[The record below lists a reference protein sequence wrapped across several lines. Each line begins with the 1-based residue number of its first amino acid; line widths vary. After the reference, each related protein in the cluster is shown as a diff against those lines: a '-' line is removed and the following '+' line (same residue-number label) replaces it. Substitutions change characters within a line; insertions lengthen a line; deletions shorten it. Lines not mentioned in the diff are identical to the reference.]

1 MKNYQDIDIE
11 KSILSTCIYSSDNAK
26 IVFSELSVDDF
37 TLIEHQK
44 IYEAMQKCLNKYS
57 SISLE
62 LLQNVN
68 KEVLD
73 SIAERG
79 AILNIHGYIKNLK
92 ELSIKRGLLNIAHQI
107 PAYIDSDDE
116 VDEVVNGISQKMF
129 ALTNTMGSKDI
140 KKVPEVVSEL
150 MEFYKERKENANKGL
165 LGLSTGISELNYATK
180 GFKDGEMIVIAARP
194 SMGKTTLALNFIE
207 NALDEGHGVVLFSL
221 EMSAVQILQKMISS
235 KTSIELQKLLTGD
248 LTNDEWGRVQEACN
262 LYGDKKFFIYDGG
275 YANVQTIRSILRYQ
289 KELNKDIKLCVIDY
303 IGLMQGSGKFSER
316 HLQVADI
323 SRSLKLLARELDMPI
338 IVLSQLNRA
347 LESRPDKRP
356 MLSDLRESGSI
367 EQDADT
373 ILFVYRESVYL
384 EKEEKNRQ
392 KEHELK
398 HGNLEGYTAKY
409 IPNPDTDKAEIII
422 GKNRHGNTGIVDL
435 TFYKKHSRFSGIDI
449 AQEFQA

>member
-1 MKNYQDIDIE
+1 MKNYQDLDIE
-11 KSILSTCIYSSDNAK
+11 KSILSACLYSVDSAK
-26 IVFSELSVDDF
+26 VIFTELSVDDF

-44 IYEAMQKCLNKYS
+44 IYEAMRKCLNKYS
-57 SISLE
+57 SISVE
-62 LLQNVN
+62 LLQNIN
-68 KEVLD
+68 KDVLD
-73 SIAERG
+73 DIAERG
-79 AILNIHGYIKNLK
+79 AIINIHGYVKNLK

-107 PAYIDSDDE
+107 PSYIDKDE
-116 VDEVVNGISQKMF
+116 EVEEIVNEVSSKMF
-129 ALTNTMGSKDI
+129 ALTNTLGSKEI
-140 KKVPEVVSEL
+140 KKAPEVITEL

-180 GFKDGEMIVIAARP
+180 GFKKGEMIVIAARP

-207 NALDEGHGVVLFSL
+207 HALDEGHGVVLFSL

-235 KTSIELQKLLTGD
+235 KTSIELQKLLVGD
-248 LTNDEWGRVQEACN
+248 LNNEEWVKVQEACN
-262 LYGDKKFFIYDGG
+262 LYSEKKFLVYDGG
-275 YANVQTIRSILRYQ
+275 YANIQTIRSILRHQ
-289 KELNKDIKLCVIDY
+289 KEINKDIDLCVIDY
-303 IGLMQGSGKFSER
+303 IGLMQGSGKFTER

-323 SRSLKLLARELDMPI
+323 SRSLKLLARELDIPI

-373 ILFVYRESVYL
+373 ILFVYREGVYL

-398 HGNLEGYTAKY
+398 HGNLDGYTAKY
-409 IPNPDTDKAEIII
+409 IPNQETDKAEIII

-435 TFYKKHSRFSGIDI
+435 TFHKKHSRFSGIDNI
-449 AQEFQA
+449 QEFQP